1 MAKKKDLLI
10 EEVTTSQIL
19 GNDEIDIDPAD
30 TDNDYDK
37 SNKEMVIER
46 ALDHLMDPKDMDVK
60 SNIKQNQVIP
70 YTRLLIFGEHYQV
83 PIAKTIVNQALRLNV
98 SIDALSRKGFT
109 DIVRSV
115 PPEYPELENEGSMLS
130 HLINGNKVHK

>member
-1 MAKKKDLLI
+1 MSKKKKNDII
-10 EEVTTSQIL
+10 EDEISTANIL
-19 GNDEIDIDPAD
+19 GIEPIQD
-30 TDNDYDK
+30 DNYEEEPQ